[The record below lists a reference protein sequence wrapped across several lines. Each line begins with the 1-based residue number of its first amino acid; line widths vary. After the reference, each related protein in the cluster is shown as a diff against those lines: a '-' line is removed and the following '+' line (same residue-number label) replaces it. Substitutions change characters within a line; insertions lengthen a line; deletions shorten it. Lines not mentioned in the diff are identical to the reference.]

1 MSKNNIENGSRR
13 KFLKVSGGASLALA
27 APMIITSRKAAAA
40 QELTMLAWYGHGEQ
54 DIVAEFEAAND
65 VKITPKYYTGGDNM
79 MALVAQSPVGT
90 YDLILSDAEY
100 TTGLQQAGFVAELN
114 PDDFPL
120 DDYWA
125 EYQEFPG
132 NWSDGKLFSLIV
144 RFGYLGLSYNTD
156 VLSENE
162 ARSYDAL
169 WSEKVAG
176 KVGHFDWH
184 LPNLGCLSLKDGNRE
199 PGPYDITADQWSQL
213 KDTTM
218 SLKPQVRGFYDY
230 GGTLSSLRNG
240 DVAAMCGIGD
250 WITGLLQR
258 DGAPVTT
265 VVPDEGGIQWSEC
278 YCIGKDSKNHELAKK
293 FIQYITSAQ
302 GQVKSSMMAAY
313 PALSPI
319 KSGWEL
325 LNEKFPE
332 EAKRQGMLLSER
344 NVRDDYKDGK
354 IKFRSWPVNQSLEQ
368 WNDFWTEYKN
378 A

>member
-120 DDYWA
+120 DDYWT

-156 VLSENE
+156 VLSEDE

-169 WSEKVAG
+169 WSEKVTG

-344 NVRDDYKDGK
+344 NVRDDYKEGK

>member
-1 MSKNNIENGSRR
+1 MSRNNIENGSRR
-13 KFLKVSGGASLALA
+13 KFLKVTGGASLALA

-40 QELTMLAWYGHGEQ
+40 QELTMLAWYGHGEP

-100 TTGLQQAGFVAELN
+100 TTGLQQAGFVAELT
-114 PDDFPL
+114 PDDYPL
-120 DDYWA
+120 DDYWP

-132 NWSDGKLFSLIV
+132 NWSDGKLYSLIV
-144 RFGYLGLSYNTD
+144 RFGYLGLSFNTD
-156 VLSENE
+156 VLSEAE

-169 WSEKVAG
+169 WSEKVSG

-218 SLKPQVRGFYDY
+218 SLKSQVRGFYDY

-240 DVAAMCGIGD
+240 DVTAMCGIGD

-258 DGAPVTT
+258 DGAPVAT

-293 FIQYITSAQ
+293 FIQYITSAE

-325 LNEKFPE
+325 LNENFPD

-344 NVRDDYKDGK
+344 NIRDDYKEGK
-354 IKFRSWPVNQSLEQ
+354 IKFRSWPVNQSLEE
-368 WNDFWTEYKN
+368 WNDFWSEYKN